1 MAFPESIPLRRDA
14 DGASSVPA
22 TELAWMGVFIL
33 LLVLCATVWRKHRAA
48 RGQHVPAAA
57 PAGALGRWMARLQ
70 QRPGRAAAIVS
81 STRLTPQH
89 SLHEVHWQGRRLLVG
104 CAPHSIGVLAECPMP
119 GVQEPGPGTPPP
131 AEPQP

>member
-1 MAFPESIPLRRDA
+1 MAFPESIPLRREA

-33 LLVLCATVWRKHRAA
+33 LLALCAAVWRKHRAA
-48 RGQHVPAAA
+48 RGAADSAA
-57 PAGALGRWMARLQ
+57 PEGALNRWLSRLQ
-70 QRPGRAAAIVS
+70 QRPGRAATIVS

-89 SLHEVHWQGRRLLVG
+89 SVHEVHWQGRRLLVG
-104 CAPHSIGVLAECPMP
+104 CAPHSIGVLAECPIPGAQESVSGMP
-119 GVQEPGPGTPPP
+119 RP